1 MRMGLDPNDVNK
13 HLKPLFEEYED
24 SFQEA
29 WVEILEQNAQTINEI
44 DPIAKKVRNRAIRQ
58 YLNKKY
64 KEESLQRPLGRD
76 GNETF
81 TLESILSTPLPDENA
96 DTVGGDDNDNAFYKR
111 MVDFMIGEYL
121 KQKKENLELKKKQ
134 VELKAERIRVRKEWL
149 KFRKDRYESWKQLM
163 EDKGRQKEELL
174 RLHVQLQRDK
184 LEFRK
189 EQLRSRKSNRARR
202 LEKQRPR

>member
-1 MRMGLDPNDVNK
+1 MGLDPNDVIK
-13 HLKPLFEEYED
+13 HLKPLFEEHED

-44 DPIAKKVRNRAIRQ
+44 EPIAKKVRNRAIRQ

-64 KEESLQRPLGRD
+64 KEESLQKPLGRD
-76 GNETF
+76 GDETF
-81 TLESILSTPLPDENA
+81 TLESILPTPLPDENA
-96 DTVGGDDNDNAFYKR
+96 GTAGRDNNDNTNFYKR
-111 MVDFMIGEYL
+111 MVDFLIGEYL

-134 VELKAERIRVRKEWL
+134 VELKVERTRVRKEWL
-149 KFRKDRYESWKQLM
+149 EFKKDRYESWKQLM

-174 RLHVQLQRDK
+174 RLHVQLQREK

-189 EQLRSRKSNRARR
+189 EQLRSRKSNWARR
-202 LEKQRPR
+202 PEKQR